1 MTQIGH
7 IVIGLIVVVAAI
19 YLIIFV
25 SQRLTA
31 RKVAKLLRKKEKLA
45 EIPMRDRLVKGRQLS
60 LTGQSLKQFQ
70 LLEGKYG
77 HLETTG
83 FKDIE
88 EQANAVLFESQG
100 LNFVKTAQELKEL
113 QQQIRDAETTIEV
126 VKQGLADLEKLDEA
140 HKAAVKELE
149 GKYQELRKT
158 LLSQNFSFGPAID
171 KLEEI
176 LGSLEDDFAEFAR
189 LTEAGDHATA
199 AGIYETLGMETNQL
213 EQRIEQIPALYQ
225 SLDDTIPGQL
235 AELQDA
241 YDKMDAEGF
250 QFETDIA
257 AELADIEAQRVATV
271 DDLAEL
277 TLKKVS
283 ESIAQ
288 MESRTEVLYETF
300 EGEASAA
307 QQVWENN
314 EQLTAYVVH
323 NKRQNHDLYIELD
336 RLNQDFV
343 FTKDEVG
350 QVRSWEMQLSNV
362 SVGLEELKESIAKH
376 EVVFS
381 TLADKQTA
389 LREELERVEH
399 EQVAM
404 WQDLKELP
412 VAVQQSRN
420 RVTLLSDKI
429 RQIQRSFE
437 RQGLPGLPKDYM
449 DFFFAVNDELGR
461 LKQQLDLSR
470 INVDDVLRQLSI
482 VTADLDTLQENT
494 DNLVEAAS
502 VTERL
507 VRKALSYR
515 DNAEVVQATQQ
526 ARYYYETDYDYVRA
540 MTTLGS
546 VLDQVEPETTARIIN
561 AYRQEQATLQAEFS
575 EQK

>member
-300 EGEASAA
+300 EGEATAA

-381 TLADKQTA
+381 TLTDKQTA

-575 EQK
+575 EQN

>member
-300 EGEASAA
+300 EGEATAA

-381 TLADKQTA
+381 TLANKQTA

-575 EQK
+575 EQN

>member
-7 IVIGLIVVVAAI
+7 IVIGLIIVVAAI

-300 EGEASAA
+300 EGEATAA

-575 EQK
+575 EQN

>member
-31 RKVAKLLRKKEKLA
+31 RKVAQLLRKKEKLA

-300 EGEASAA
+300 EGEATAA

-575 EQK
+575 EQN

>member
-300 EGEASAA
+300 EGEATAA

-376 EVVFS
+376 EVIFS

-575 EQK
+575 EQN

>member
-126 VKQGLADLEKLDEA
+126 VKQGLADLEKLDES
-140 HKAAVKELE
+140 HKAAIKELE

-300 EGEASAA
+300 EGEATAA

-381 TLADKQTA
+381 TLTDKQTA

>member
-300 EGEASAA
+300 ESEATAA

-575 EQK
+575 EQT

>member
-140 HKAAVKELE
+140 HKSAVKELE

-189 LTEAGDHATA
+189 LTETGDHATA

-300 EGEASAA
+300 EGEATAA

>member
-257 AELADIEAQRVATV
+257 AELADIEAQRIATV

-300 EGEASAA
+300 EGEATAA

>member
-257 AELADIEAQRVATV
+257 AELADIEAQRVATF

-300 EGEASAA
+300 EGEATAA

-404 WQDLKELP
+404 WQDLKALP

-575 EQK
+575 EQN

>member
-300 EGEASAA
+300 EGEATAA

-437 RQGLPGLPKDYM
+437 RQGLPGLPKDYL

>member
-300 EGEASAA
+300 EGEATAA

-515 DNAEVVQATQQ
+515 DNAEFVQATQQ

-575 EQK
+575 EQN

>member
-300 EGEASAA
+300 EGEATAA

-381 TLADKQTA
+381 TLTDKQTA

-461 LKQQLDLSR
+461 LKQQVDLSR

>member
-77 HLETTG
+77 YLETTG

-140 HKAAVKELE
+140 HKAALKELE

-277 TLKKVS
+277 TLKKVG

-300 EGEASAA
+300 EGEATAA

-350 QVRSWEMQLSNV
+350 QVHSWEMQLSNV
-362 SVGLEELKESIAKH
+362 SVGLEELKEAIAKH

-507 VRKALSYR
+507 VRKALLYR

-546 VLDQVEPETTARIIN
+546 VLDQVEPETTSRIIN
-561 AYRQEQATLQAEFS
+561 AYHQEQATLQAEFS
-575 EQK
+575 EQN

>member
-158 LLSQNFSFGPAID
+158 LLSQNFSFGQAID

-300 EGEASAA
+300 EGEATAA

-575 EQK
+575 EQN

>member
-300 EGEASAA
+300 EGEATAA

-494 DNLVEAAS
+494 DNIVEAAS

-575 EQK
+575 EQN

>member
-300 EGEASAA
+300 EGEATAA

-381 TLADKQTA
+381 TLANKQTA

>member
-77 HLETTG
+77 HLEMTG

-241 YDKMDAEGF
+241 YYKMDAEGF

-300 EGEASAA
+300 EGEATAA

-381 TLADKQTA
+381 TLTDKQTA

>member
-77 HLETTG
+77 YLETTG

-140 HKAAVKELE
+140 HKAALKELE

-257 AELADIEAQRVATV
+257 AELADIEARRVATV

-300 EGEASAA
+300 EGEATAA

-350 QVRSWEMQLSNV
+350 QVHSWEMQLSNV
-362 SVGLEELKESIAKH
+362 SVGLEELKEAIAKH

-381 TLADKQTA
+381 TLTDKQTA

-482 VTADLDTLQENT
+482 VTADLYTLQENT

-507 VRKALSYR
+507 VRKALLYR

-526 ARYYYETDYDYVRA
+526 ARYYYEIDYDYVRA

-546 VLDQVEPETTARIIN
+546 VLDQVEPETTSRIIN
-561 AYRQEQATLQAEFS
+561 AYHQEQATLQAEFS
-575 EQK
+575 EQN

>member
-283 ESIAQ
+283 ESIVQ

-300 EGEASAA
+300 EGEATAA

-362 SVGLEELKESIAKH
+362 SVGLEELKELIAKH

-381 TLADKQTA
+381 TLTDKQTA

>member
-199 AGIYETLGMETNQL
+199 AVIYETLGMETNQL

-300 EGEASAA
+300 EGEATAA

-381 TLADKQTA
+381 TLTDKQTA

>member
-300 EGEASAA
+300 EGEATAA

-420 RVTLLSDKI
+420 RVTLLTDKI

-575 EQK
+575 EQN

>member
-1 MTQIGH
+1 
-7 IVIGLIVVVAAI
+7 
-19 YLIIFV
+19 
-25 SQRLTA
+25 
-31 RKVAKLLRKKEKLA
+31 
-45 EIPMRDRLVKGRQLS
+45 
-60 LTGQSLKQFQ
+60 
-70 LLEGKYG
+70 
-77 HLETTG
+77 
-83 FKDIE
+83 
-88 EQANAVLFESQG
+88 
-100 LNFVKTAQELKEL
+100 
-113 QQQIRDAETTIEV
+113 
-126 VKQGLADLEKLDEA
+126 
-140 HKAAVKELE
+140 
-149 GKYQELRKT
+149 
-158 LLSQNFSFGPAID
+158 
-171 KLEEI
+171 
-176 LGSLEDDFAEFAR
+176 
-189 LTEAGDHATA
+189 
-199 AGIYETLGMETNQL
+199 
-213 EQRIEQIPALYQ
+213 
-225 SLDDTIPGQL
+225 
-235 AELQDA
+235 
-241 YDKMDAEGF
+241 
-250 QFETDIA
+250 
-257 AELADIEAQRVATV
+257 
-271 DDLAEL
+271 
-277 TLKKVS
+277 
-283 ESIAQ
+283 

-300 EGEASAA
+300 EGEATAA

-561 AYRQEQATLQAEFS
+561 DYRQEQATLQAEFS
-575 EQK
+575 EQN

>member
-213 EQRIEQIPALYQ
+213 EQRVEQIPALYQ

-300 EGEASAA
+300 EGEATAA

-381 TLADKQTA
+381 TLADKHTA